1 MVGLPSDAVHAV
13 LKDLFSRFIEENRK
27 GKEVCLDLTF
37 GTLHAYPNSD
47 FQFENLTSSQISNPD
62 RFNAKV
68 RNGGKDLMG
77 NTEGISLAPTDVVT
91 FTMGDGKSRISVRT
105 PLTNWSSVRSCKTV
119 ARQSRNGGVF
129 ERAATAQA
137 LQR

>member
-1 MVGLPSDAVHAV
+1 MVGLSSDAVYGI

-27 GKEVCLDLTF
+27 GKEVCLDITF

-47 FQFENLTSSQISNPD
+47 LQFENLTASQTSNPD

-77 NTEGISLAPTDVVT
+77 NGEASSLVPNDVVT

-105 PLTNWSSVRSCKTV
+105 PLTHGSSVRSCKTV
-119 ARQSRNGGVF
+119 ARQTRNGGGF
-129 ERAATAQA
+129 DRAATAQA
-137 LQR
+137 L

>member
-1 MVGLPSDAVHAV
+1 VVGFPSDAVHAV

-27 GKEVCLDLTF
+27 GREVCLDLTF

-47 FQFENLTSSQISNPD
+47 LQFENCTASQTSNLD
-62 RFNAKV
+62 RYNAKV

-77 NTEGISLAPTDVVT
+77 NIEGTSLAASDVVT

-105 PLTNWSSVRSCKTV
+105 PLTNGSSVRSCKTV
-119 ARQSRNGGVF
+119 TRQSRNGVF
-129 ERAATAQA
+129 DRAATAQA
-137 LQR
+137 